1 MLPARLVIRLADL
14 HARLRYRRLV
24 KTFRDTLGYT
34 PSIACP
40 RSYNEKFLWR
50 KIFDHNPLFATFCDK
65 LACKDY
71 VAARAPDIAILPAL
85 WTGTCVDDI
94 PDEALRGDVVIK
106 QNNAS
111 SSNIFVRNGAYDR
124 TELRRTV
131 AKWGRAPYGRRKGE
145 WGYSQVPTT
154 LFVEPILPSS
164 EASPIVD
171 LNFACSDGKVQ
182 FVVVYIENEN
192 KRGRLALHDA
202 DGRPT
207 GIEIALDPGEEDRLL
222 TDFEIPAAAFPIAK
236 AAAERL
242 SEGIDHVRCDLMIAD
257 DQVYFGELTPYAA
270 SGLARH
276 TDQRLAESTN
286 ASWDLR
292 KSWFL
297 SAPQTG
303 WRGIYAAALRRRL
316 DERAADGDGR

>member
-50 KIFDHNPLFATFCDK
+50 KIFDRNPLFATFCDK

-94 PDEALRGDVVIK
+94 PDEVLQGDVVIK

-124 TELRRTV
+124 AELRRTV
-131 AKWGRAPYGRRKGE
+131 AKWRKGTYGRRKGE

-171 LNFACSDGKVQ
+171 LNFICSDGTVQ
-182 FVVVYIENEN
+182 FVIVSTGIKTDNW
-192 KRGRLALHDA
+192 RLGFFDA
-202 DGRPT
+202 QGRPS
-207 GIEIALDPGEEDRLL
+207 GVHAEVKGPEEDRLPPGFRL
-222 TDFEIPAAAFPIAK
+222 PDVFAEAK
-236 AAAERL
+236 AIAERL
-242 SEGIDHVRCDLMIAD
+242 STGLDHVRCDMLVSGE
-257 DQVYFGELTPYAA
+257 QLYFGEMTVYAG
-270 SGLARH
+270 SGLTQYSDPA
-276 TDQRLAESTN
+276 QLAPTN

-297 SAPQTG
+297 TAPQTG